1 MSNQE
6 TVIQKKEVESEQK
19 IQQEIRL
26 AISSPSVKMFRNNT
40 GSLKD
45 ENGRRVSFGLCVG
58 SSDLIGAVSKVITQ
72 EDIGKTVAVFTAI
85 EIKSAKGRVSVPQ
98 QNFIRMVKKI
108 GGIAGVARS
117 VDDAKKMLESD
128 L

>member
-1 MSNQE
+1 MANQE
-6 TVIQKKEVESEQK
+6 TIVQN
-19 IQQEIRL
+19 EIRL
-26 AISSPSVKMFRNNT
+26 AISSPSVRMFRNNT

-45 ENGRRVSFGLCVG
+45 ENGRRVSFGLCAG
-58 SSDLIGAVSKVITQ
+58 SSDLIGWSTREITS
-72 EDIGKTVAVFTAI
+72 DMVGKKVAVFTAI
-85 EIKSAKGRVSVPQ
+85 EIKTAKGRVSESQ
-98 QNFIRMVKKI
+98 QNFINAVRNF

>member
-1 MSNQE
+1 M
-6 TVIQKKEVESEQK
+6 SEQV

-26 AISSPSVKMFRNNT
+26 AISSPTTRMFRNNV

-45 ENGRRVSFGLCVG
+45 ENGRRVSFGLCAG
-58 SSDLIGAVSKVITQ
+58 SSDLIGWLTREITP
-72 EDIGKTVAVFTAI
+72 EMVGKKVAVFTAI
-85 EIKSAKGRVSVPQ
+85 EIKTAKGRVSKLQ
-98 QNFIRMVKKI
+98 QNFINAVRNF

-117 VDDAKKMLESD
+117 VDDARAMLEGD